1 MAAFGRD
8 IVQPNHCGPDY
19 QNRHPMV
26 LQAYNGF
33 VAYQS
38 LYQAGCLRDSTGN
51 YCTWSHHIRAGI
63 SKLTSTLRLGFANA
77 ITNTTS
83 NTDSYPYYLPLGVG
97 LPGGSRPTCNS
108 CLRDTMAI
116 FNTAAANRTQPVSQT
131 YSDASQQINMGCGP
145 EFANTTVANGAPA
158 LGTGGGLA
166 PLVAV
171 LVALYILFLQ

>member
-1 MAAFGRD
+1 MMAAYGRD

-33 VAYQS
+33 IAYQP

-51 YCTWSHHIRAGI
+51 YC
-63 SKLTSTLRLGFANA
+63 FANA

-116 FNTAAANRTQPVSQT
+116 FNTAAANKTQPISQT

-158 LGTGGGLA
+158 LGTSGGFA

-171 LVALYILFLQ
+171 LVALYILLL